1 MAIGHLFGK
10 NRIVMSVV
18 AFLAINFVVSFLFSS
33 AFFSFVSLLGEQV
46 TELVYDR
53 MEMSIWGVWH
63 SAVGLMILGSAAAAA
78 VYFFFTERILRR
90 RLNLE

>member
-1 MAIGHLFGK
+1 M
-10 NRIVMSVV
+10 
-18 AFLAINFVVSFLFSS
+18 
-33 AFFSFVSLLGEQV
+33 SLLGEQV

-53 MEMSIWGVWH
+53 MEMSVWGVWH